1 MMMLSLYFKKE
12 VPFKDIY
19 IHALVRDEKGQK
31 MSKSKGNVID
41 PLEII
46 DAYGADALRFT
57 LARMAAQGRD
67 IKLAKQTVEGNRNFA
82 TKLWNA
88 ARFAEMNECV
98 RQHDFDPRTVKNPL
112 NRWIVGE
119 TERAAGSVTAGL
131 EAYKFNEASGAI
143 YDFVWGVFCDW
154 YLELIKPILAGDDEE
169 AMIETRATVAWV
181 IDQILKLLH
190 PFMPFITEELWAHLV
205 EHGVA
210 RRTLLTL
217 SVWPDLKGLSD
228 ARVDEEI
235 GWVIE
240 LISAIRSVRTEM
252 NVPAGAK
259 IPLVVTGASDETRAR
274 VRTHEDTIMRLARLD
289 DISFAKATPKGAAL
303 IVVDEAT
310 YALPLEGV
318 IDMDAERKR
327 LEKEIAKAESD
338 KGKAEAW
345 LANESN
351 VAKSPEH
358 VVELN
363 RERVAEGSEKIKRLK
378 AALKRIEG

>member
-1 MMMLSLYFKKE
+1 M
-12 VPFKDIY
+12 
-19 IHALVRDEKGQK
+19 R
-31 MSKSKGNVID
+31 
-41 PLEII
+41 
-46 DAYGADALRFT
+46 LRFT

-98 RQHDFDPRTVKNPL
+98 RDHSFDPRTIKHPL
-112 NRWIVGE
+112 NRWIAGE
-119 TERAAGSVTAGL
+119 TERAAAAVTAGL
-131 EAYKFNEASGAI
+131 DAYKFNEASGAI

-210 RRTLLTL
+210 RRSVLTL
-217 SVWPDLKGLSD
+217 SLWPAPKGLAD
-228 ARVDEEI
+228 AKVDEEI

-259 IPLVVTGASDETRAR
+259 IPLVVTGASDETILRAKA
-274 VRTHEDTIMRLARLD
+274 HDETIMRLARID
-289 DISFAKATPKGAAL
+289 AISFAKTAPKGSAL
-303 IVVDEAT
+303 IVLEEAT
-310 YALPLEGV
+310 FALPLAGV
-318 IDMDAERKR
+318 IDMEAERKR

-351 VAKSPEH
+351 VAKSPPH

-363 RERVAEGSEKIKRLK
+363 RERVADGTEKIKRLK
-378 AALKRIEG
+378 AALKRIEA